1 MTAGFGKGS
10 ANLRICVRAS
20 GLAFYCFLM
29 ILDPPLP
36 GRLGLF
42 PIGIDSISV
51 LLPLLSWSACARKH
65 TQRLVKRER
74 EREREREC
82 VCVSL
87 HTSFLS
93 SPRSPPCSSSPGSPW
108 PSAALTASFS
118 SSFSTSSS
126 IESPSI
132 RRHESPPRDSRTE
145 WRDSD
150 IFILSDALE
159 LDGACK
165 SKFSAAIA
173 TITPGPSF
181 CRE

>member
-74 EREREREC
+74 ERERER
-82 VCVSL
+82 VCM
-87 HTSFLS
+87 
-93 SPRSPPCSSSPGSPW
+93 CQ
-108 PSAALTASFS
+108 SAYLFFIFSSFS
-118 SSFSTSSS
+118 SLFFVSWFSLAVGSADGQLFLQLFHQLLYRVPFYQTARVSAK
-126 IESPSI
+126 
-132 RRHESPPRDSRTE
+132 R
-145 WRDSD
+145 
-150 IFILSDALE
+150 LSHRVA
-159 LDGACK
+159 
-165 SKFSAAIA
+165 
-173 TITPGPSF
+173 
-181 CRE
+181 R